1 MKNTIFILGLLIS
14 TSLVAQIERPKWELG
29 GGIRLNY
36 SGLSGGFSGYRSDD
50 EYEFDIDYHEIGM
63 NTYSPSFALAI
74 GGRYKK
80 WNLEFAGSRGKYE
93 GSFVVP
99 TDIIRDDQ
107 QIDSGSVVSGSVD
120 LSMYAISTSFGL
132 IQRKHDLG
140 VGIGFLV
147 LNMGSNYTTTSTTGD
162 EVKLGGDEWF
172 PMPFLALTG
181 RLKFGDFRISGTGGG
196 AIFRGSMDDIDY
208 DVDYLTIDVNAAY
221 DFLNRGRW
229 SLSADLGYRYL
240 WLNLDMDNDNGW
252 YKEKD
257 IYQGPYATIRV
268 KFFSK
273 EMWQYVKRKDR
284 KKEESN

>member
-1 MKNTIFILGLLIS
+1 MKNTLFILGLIIS
-14 TSLVAQIERPKWELG
+14 TSLAAQIERPKWELG

-36 SGLSGGFSGYRSDD
+36 SGLSGGLSGHRNSDG
-50 EYEFDIDYHEIGM
+50 YEFDINYHEIGM

-80 WNLEFAGSRGKYE
+80 WNLEFGGSRGKYE

-99 TDIIRDDQ
+99 TDIVRDDQ

-120 LSMYAISTSFGL
+120 LTMYAISTSFGL

-147 LNMGSNYTTTSTTGD
+147 LNMGSNYTTTSSTGD

-181 RLKFGDFRISGTGGG
+181 RLKFNDFRISGTGGG
-196 AIFRGSMDDIDY
+196 AIFRGSMDDINY
-208 DVDYLTIDVNAAY
+208 DVDYLTIDINAAY

-273 EMWQYVKRKDR
+273 EMWQFVKRKDR